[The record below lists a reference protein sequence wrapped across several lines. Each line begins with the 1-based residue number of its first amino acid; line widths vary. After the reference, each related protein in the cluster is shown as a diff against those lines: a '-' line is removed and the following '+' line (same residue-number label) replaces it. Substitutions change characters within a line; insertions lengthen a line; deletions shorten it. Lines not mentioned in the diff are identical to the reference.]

1 MHYCLRKT
9 AKENPGACNFKCVA
23 GNDNLPFERR
33 DSMNCERSCGNPCN
47 ICIEVLVAVVAATVV
62 GLLFGF
68 GLIPNIVTALWVMF
82 GFAVLNLIFLVV
94 GLYGASLVRRSL
106 LGRCLCCNGTIL
118 LVSII
123 ATIILAIVALSISLV
138 APTIGVIVLIAVA
151 AFFAALMAIEF
162 ISLLVCLING
172 LCCWR
177 ED

>member
-1 MHYCLRKT
+1 
-9 AKENPGACNFKCVA
+9 
-23 GNDNLPFERR
+23 
-33 DSMNCERSCGNPCN
+33 MNCESSCGNPCN

-68 GLIPNIVTALWVMF
+68 GLIPNIVTALWVVF

-138 APTIGVIVLIAVA
+138 APTIGIIVLIAVG

>member
-1 MHYCLRKT
+1 M
-9 AKENPGACNFKCVA
+9 
-23 GNDNLPFERR
+23 D
-33 DSMNCERSCGNPCN
+33 CERICGNRCS
-47 ICIEVLVAVVAATVV
+47 ICIEVLIAVVAATVV

-68 GLIPNIVTALWVMF
+68 GLIPNIVTVLWIVF

-94 GLYGASLVRRSL
+94 GLYGASLVGRSL
-106 LGRCLCCNGTIL
+106 IGRCLCCNGVIL

-123 ATIILAIVALSISLV
+123 ATIILTIIALSISLAV
-138 APTIGVIVLIAVA
+138 PAIWLIVLVAVG